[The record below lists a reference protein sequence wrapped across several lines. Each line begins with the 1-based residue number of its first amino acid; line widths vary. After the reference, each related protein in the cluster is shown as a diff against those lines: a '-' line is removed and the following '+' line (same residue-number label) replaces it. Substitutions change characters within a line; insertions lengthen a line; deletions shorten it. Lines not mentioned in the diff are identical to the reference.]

1 MSSGGGTLRYLHHQD
16 ARQTQQG
23 LPSFTCWETTVLSHW
38 SLWESNYTLSTFFK
52 KFLNDILLR
61 IFIYSCVLFFLIS
74 IIPKSGLV
82 LLDGEEEEY
91 LRFWTAV
98 ELCIQWVIFQGC
110 DSCWWCTSSLR
121 HREVMLWTPQS
132 PCSWLL
138 SCQRN
143 RCDPCAVECP
153 KAIVWQ
159 WHLHKTP
166 GNLKTTVDVARDFH
180 IAILLNTTR
189 GLTL

>member
-1 MSSGGGTLRYLHHQD
+1 MSNGALWDTCTTRTLARLNKAFLLLH
-16 ARQTQQG
+16 AG
-23 LPSFTCWETTVLSHW
+23 KTTVLSHW
-38 SLWESNYTLSTFFK
+38 SLWESNYTLSTFF
-52 KFLNDILLR
+52 
-61 IFIYSCVLFFLIS
+61 FIRKWYFIAYFHLQLCTVFNQHHSKEWPCFV
-74 IIPKSGLV
+74 GWRRAR
-82 LLDGEEEEY
+82 Y
-91 LRFWTAV
+91 LRFLTAV
-98 ELCIQWVIFQGC
+98 ELYIQWVIFQGC
-110 DSCWWCTSSLR
+110 DSCWWCTYSLR

-153 KAIVWQ
+153 KAVVWQ
-159 WHLHKTP
+159 WHLHETP

-180 IAILLNTTR
+180 IAILVNTTR